1 METQIPAT
9 LSDKERAL
17 LLKARKGATAGF
29 NVRDWET
36 ITKLFGLSF
45 QILKEKR
52 EIVGIDITTP
62 AGDKHEIRKQPNYRV
77 VTFYGLTAWLAEH
90 GYPLNVTASKLL
102 GIETPEEEKAR
113 KDYKARDWTNT
124 GTCGVCE
131 QNVKMRDDQRL
142 VHHGFQRPGDGMIH
156 GDCFGVGYRPHE
168 LSSEAA
174 SDFVEKLLKPRAER
188 LRQRLN
194 DLREGK
200 VAEIQINQFSYFV
213 EPKYIHVGEMGWD
226 RALEREI
233 SLTEANVKQYAEQ
246 ISYFTKKVGEWKL
259 DKLPEVKMA
268 ELYGQ
273 KAE

>member
-1 METQIPAT
+1 METQIPVT

-36 ITKLFGLSF
+36 IAKLFGLSF

-62 AGDKHEIRKQPNYRV
+62 GGDKHEIRKQPDYRV
-77 VTFYGLTAWLAEH
+77 VTFYELTTWLTKH
-90 GYPLNVTASKLL
+90 GYPLDVMASKLL
-102 GIETPEEEKAR
+102 GMETPEEEKAR

-131 QNVKMRDDQRL
+131 QNVKMRDDQGL

-156 GDCFGVGYRPHE
+156 GDCFGVGYKPHE
-168 LSSEAA
+168 LSPEAA
-174 SDFVEKLLKPRAER
+174 SAFLEKSLKPSAES
-188 LRQRLN
+188 LKQKLT
-194 DLREGK
+194 DLREGRVTK
-200 VAEIQINQFSYFV
+200 LQTHQPSRLNEWKGEYIQA
-213 EPKYIHVGEMGWD
+213 GEAGWE
-226 RALEREI
+226 RRLEREI
-233 SLTEANVKQYAEQ
+233 SSTEQYLGWAERD
-246 ISYFTKKVGEWKL
+246 ITHFTKKVGEWKL

-268 ELYGQ
+268 ELYG
-273 KAE
+273 KI